1 MSLPCADALYD
12 AAGTRA
18 LEHYASETLGL
29 AGYTLM
35 QRAGQAMF
43 EAMRKHWPQAQRI
56 LIVAGAGNN
65 GGDGYVVA
73 RLAQQAGLRPRVVM
87 LSDETRLR
95 GDGALAYQAMR
106 AAGVAP
112 DSGQDWFDGAE
123 VVVDALLGTGL
134 ERAVEGRYAQAI
146 ARINAS
152 GLPVLSVDVP
162 SGIDA
167 SNGRVHGFA
176 VRASVTVSLVSLKQG
191 LVTGAAPAYTGHL
204 EWHAIDLPATVFEA
218 VAPAALC
225 INYAHLRALFAPRPR
240 TAHKG
245 EHGHVLVVG
254 GAPGYGGAARMAA
267 EAAARVGAGLVS
279 LATHPDHAASLTAQ
293 RPEIMC
299 RGVDTAADLAPMLAR
314 ATVVAIGPGLGQ
326 DAWGRRLW
334 AALRDCPQCQVVD
347 ADALNLLAADPDQ
360 REARVLTPHP
370 GEAARL
376 AGVANRVIQDDR
388 YAAAAELCARYGGVV
403 LLKGAGT
410 IIASGGEPTLVV
422 RDGNPGM
429 ASGGMGDV
437 LTGVIAGLLA
447 QGMLPREA
455 AALGACVHAHAA
467 DLAAADGERG
477 LLAADLMPFLRRAVN
492 PLRDGA

>member
-1 MSLPCADALYD
+1 MDVPAGENLYD

-18 LEHYASETLGL
+18 LEHYAIDTLGI
-29 AGYTLM
+29 AGLTLM
-35 QRAGQAMF
+35 ERAGAAVF
-43 EAMRKHWPQAQRI
+43 EALRRRWPRARRI
-56 LIVAGAGNN
+56 LIMCGAGNN

-73 RLAQQAGLRPRVVM
+73 RLAHAAGLAPRVVM
-87 LSDETRLR
+87 LSAEARLR

-106 AAGVAP
+106 AAGIAP
-112 DSGQDWFDGAE
+112 YVEDAWFDDVD

-134 ERAVEGRYAQAI
+134 ERKVEGPYAEAI
-146 ARINAS
+146 ARVNAA

-167 SNGRVHGFA
+167 TTGTCHGVA
-176 VRASVTVSLVSLKQG
+176 VRAAATVSLVSLKQG
-191 LVTGAAPAYTGHL
+191 LVTGEAPAYTGEL
-204 EWHAIDLPATVFEA
+204 EWHAIDLPREAFEA
-218 VAPAALC
+218 VPATART
-225 INYAHLRALFAPRPR
+225 ISYAHLLALFQPRPR

-245 EHGHVLVVG
+245 HHGHVLVVG

-279 LATHPDHAASLTAQ
+279 LATHPGHAATLTAQ

-299 RGVDTAADLAPMLAR
+299 HAVDGASDLAPLLAR
-314 ATVVAIGPGLGQ
+314 ASVIAIGPGLGQ
-326 DAWGRRLW
+326 SAWAQRLW
-334 AALRDCPQCQVVD
+334 AVVRDCPQVQVVD
-347 ADALNLLAADPDQ
+347 ADGLNLLAADPDQ
-360 REARVLTPHP
+360 RNARVLTPHP

-376 AGVANRVIQDDR
+376 ASLSNQAINDDR
-388 YAAAAELCARYGGVV
+388 YAAAALLCGRYGGVV

-410 IIASGGEPTLVV
+410 VIAGADTAPWVV

-447 QGMLPREA
+447 QGMAPHLA
-455 AALGACVHAHAA
+455 AAAGACVHAHAA
-467 DLAAADGERG
+467 DRAAADGERG
-477 LLAADLMPFLRRAVN
+477 LLAADLMPFLRAAVN
-492 PLRDGA
+492 PPGA

>member
-1 MSLPCADALYD
+1 MSVPWADVLYD

-18 LEHYASETLGL
+18 LEHHAIEALGIAGLTLMECAGL
-29 AGYTLM
+29 AV
-35 QRAGQAMF
+35 F
-43 EAMRKHWPQAQRI
+43 EALQRRWPAARRI
-56 LIVAGAGNN
+56 LILCGAGNN

-73 RLAQQAGLRPRVVM
+73 RLAQAAGLAPRVVM
-87 LSDETRLR
+87 LSAEERLR
-95 GDGALAYQAMR
+95 GDGASAYRAMR
-106 AAGVAP
+106 AMGMAPYAG
-112 DSGQDWFDGAE
+112 DNWFDDID

-134 ERAVEGRYAQAI
+134 ERKVEGVYAEAI
-146 ARINAS
+146 ARINACD
-152 GLPVLSVDVP
+152 LPVLSVDVP

-167 SNGRVHGFA
+167 SSGRCHGVA
-176 VRASVTVSLVSLKQG
+176 VRATLTVSLVSLKQG
-191 LVTGAAPAYTGHL
+191 LVTGEAPAYVGEL
-204 EWHAIDLPATVFEA
+204 EWHALDLPRAVFDA
-218 VAPAALC
+218 VPPTAHV
-225 INYAHLRALFAPRPR
+225 IDHAHLRETFRPRPR

-245 EHGHVLVVG
+245 LNGHVLVIG

-279 LATHPDHAASLTAQ
+279 LATHPSHAAGLTAQ

-299 RGVDTAADLAPMLAR
+299 HGVDTAADLTLLLAR

-326 DAWGRRLW
+326 GPWSQRLW
-334 AALRDCPQCQVVD
+334 AAVRDCPQVQVVD
-347 ADALNLLAADPDQ
+347 ADALNLLAADPDY

-376 AGVANRVIQDDR
+376 VGVANHDIQDDR
-388 YAAAAELCARYGGVV
+388 YAAAATLSTRYGGVA

-410 IIASGGEPTLVV
+410 VIAQAGELPLVV

-447 QGMLPREA
+447 QGMAPRLA
-455 AALGACVHAHAA
+455 AAAGACVHAHAA
-467 DLAAADGERG
+467 DRAALAGERG
-477 LLAADLMPFLRRAVN
+477 LLAADLMPFLRTAVN
-492 PLRDGA
+492 PASP

>member
-1 MSLPCADALYD
+1 MSLPVSAALYD

-18 LEHYASETLGL
+18 LEHYAIETLGI

-35 QRAGQAMF
+35 ERAGAAVF
-43 EAMRKHWPQAQRI
+43 EALRRHWPRARRP
-56 LIVAGAGNN
+56 LIVCGAGNN

-73 RLAQQAGLRPRVVM
+73 RLAHAAGFAPRVVM
-87 LSDETRLR
+87 LTDESRLR
-95 GDGALAYQAMR
+95 GDGALAFRHMR
-106 AAGVAP
+106 DAGLAP
-112 DSGQDWFDGAE
+112 CSGDDWFEDAD
-123 VVVDALLGTGL
+123 VVVDAVLGTGL
-134 ERAVEGRYAQAI
+134 QRQVEGAYADAI
-146 ARINAS
+146 VRINAS
-152 GLPVLSVDVP
+152 GLPVLSVDLP

-167 SNGRVHGFA
+167 DNGRCHGVA

-191 LVTGAAPAYTGHL
+191 LVTGAAPDHCGVL
-204 EWHAIDLPATVFEA
+204 EWHSIDLPAAAFAA
-218 VAPAALC
+218 VPASAGAITC
-225 INYAHLRALFAPRPR
+225 AGLRALFAPRPR

-245 EHGHVLVVG
+245 QHGHVLVIG

-279 LATHPDHAASLTAQ
+279 LATHPEHAASLSAQ

-299 RGVDTAADLAPMLAR
+299 RGVSSACDLAPLLAR

-326 DAWGRRLW
+326 DPWAQRLW
-334 AALRDCPQCQVVD
+334 AAVRDCPQPQVVD
-347 ADALNLLAADPDQ
+347 ADGLNLLAADPDQ
-360 REARVLTPHP
+360 RTMRVLTPHP

-376 AGVANRVIQDDR
+376 AGVDNESINNDR
-388 YAAAAELCARYGGVV
+388 YGAAARLAARYGGVV

-410 IIASGGEPTLVV
+410 VIAAAGEQPLVV

-447 QGMLPREA
+447 QGMTPHA
-455 AALGACVHAHAA
+455 AAAAGACVHAFAA
-467 DLAAADGERG
+467 DLAARDGERG
-477 LLAADLMPFLRRAVN
+477 LLAADLMPWLRAAVN
-492 PLRDGA
+492 PQHP